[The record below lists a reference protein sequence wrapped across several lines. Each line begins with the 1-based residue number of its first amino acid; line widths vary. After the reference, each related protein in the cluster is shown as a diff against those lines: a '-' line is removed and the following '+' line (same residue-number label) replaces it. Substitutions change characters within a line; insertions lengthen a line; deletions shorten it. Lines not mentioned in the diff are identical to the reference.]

1 MELFVVGLLIV
12 LGVVFLVIEIA
23 MIPGVGIMG
32 FIGTGT
38 MIASAVYAFMNMGFI
53 AGCITI
59 AIVVLVTVMLVL
71 WAIYGKSLDNVA
83 LKKEID
89 STVEKEGR
97 ESLCVGEKGVSV
109 TRLALIG
116 EVQFGERIV
125 EVTSC
130 DGFIGEKNEVVVK
143 RIVSGIVYVA
153 KL

>member
-1 MELFVVGLLIV
+1 MELLVIGLFIV
-12 LGVVFLVIEIA
+12 LGTVFLVVEIA

-32 FIGTGT
+32 FIGAAA
-38 MIASAVYAFMNMGFI
+38 MIASAVYAFMNMGI
-53 AGCITI
+53 LAGWITM

-89 STVEKEGR
+89 STVEKEGS
-97 ESLCVGEKGVSV
+97 EVLKVGEKGVSV

-116 EVQFGERIV
+116 EAQFGERIV

-130 DGFIGEKNEVVVK
+130 DGFIGEKNEIVVK